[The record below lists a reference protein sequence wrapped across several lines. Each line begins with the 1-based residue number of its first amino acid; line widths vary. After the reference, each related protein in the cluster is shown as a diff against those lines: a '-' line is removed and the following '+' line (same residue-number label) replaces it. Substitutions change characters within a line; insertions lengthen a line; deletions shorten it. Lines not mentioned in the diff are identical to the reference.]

1 MIWKR
6 KRWTLVLVVLLAGP
20 LAAHGQE
27 AADGSR
33 QEGQAAEPGAAAES
47 GAGEAAARP
56 SDAEADRG
64 AASAQA
70 DAARE
75 AAGETAAGEGAGT
88 QTKEAG
94 SSPPSPEAL
103 RESLRAELRAEMQKA
118 LEAERARVRAEV
130 RAAVAASLA
139 AQEWEPDEFEV
150 EEAPKLELFEL
161 DGYFRMR
168 GDAFVNFDLNAG
180 EDINGRPLFP
190 RPGWNPDGSDT
201 LASANQRL
209 RLAPTLNVSEDI
221 KIKMTVDVLDNLVW
235 GQTPD
240 AFPLNLAT
248 QNTPLLAFTGT
259 SVEPI
264 AGQNAAFDSISVKR
278 IWGEVLTPIGLLRF
292 GRMGSHWGL
301 GVLANDGNC
310 LDCDYGDHVDR
321 LMFVT
326 KIAGHYVVPA
336 IDTPATG
343 YLFQQRDRYQGQAF
357 DLEQRDDV
365 QQYILAVARRDNQ
378 EDIEKRLLEGET
390 VLNYG
395 VYNVLRVQNVD
406 VKVPGIYN
414 GTEKSRSDF
423 VERGAVAY
431 IPDLWVRVNAGK
443 LRVEAEAVAILGRIE
458 NADLLSDPDPG
469 SDNSI
474 SIQQFGAV
482 VQSEYKAVQDK
493 LRVGLELGFASGDAA
508 PGMGIVATPGGASQY
523 PEAGSI
529 DGKQFNIDPAV
540 GQIDRDINNFKFDP
554 DYHVDLILWR
564 EIFGQVTDALY
575 LKPTVSYDLTHA
587 FGFDVQAI
595 YSRTIFAESAP
606 GLANDLGVELDGT
619 VRYRSSDGFVAK
631 LQYGILFPLPGLAL
645 QNGVSPEIAQ
655 TVQGHFAIEF

>member
-1 MIWKR
+1 MVHSALRDGWILMIIA
-6 KRWTLVLVVLLAGP
+6 LLAGP
-20 LAAHGQE
+20 AAMAQSQQTP
-27 AADGSR
+27 AK
-33 QEGQAAEPGAAAES
+33 AEVGAA
-47 GAGEAAARP
+47 
-56 SDAEADRG
+56 
-64 AASAQA
+64 
-70 DAARE
+70 E
-75 AAGETAAGEGAGT
+75 AAGGEPGPEPGEGPAAAAPAEETEEGAT
-88 QTKEAG
+88 PASGEA
-94 SSPPSPEAL
+94 SEESADAL
-103 RESLRAELRAEMQKA
+103 REQLRKELKAEMAQA
-118 LEAERARVRAEV
+118 LQAERARLRAEV

-139 AQEWEPDEFEV
+139 AEEWEPESFEA

-161 DGYFRMR
+161 AGYFRMR

-209 RLAPTLNVSEDI
+209 RLSPILNVSEDI
-221 KIKMTVDVLDNLVW
+221 AIKMTVDVLDNLVW

-264 AGQNAAFDSISVKR
+264 AGQNAAFDSISIKR
-278 IWGEVLTPIGLLRF
+278 VWAEVLTPVGMLRF

-301 GVLANDGNC
+301 GVLANDGDC

-365 QQYILAVARRDNQ
+365 QQYILAVAKRDKD
-378 EDIEKRLLEGET
+378 EDIEKRLLDGEM
-390 VLNYG
+390 VVNYG
-395 VYNVLRVQNVD
+395 IYNVLRVQNVD
-406 VKVPGIYN
+406 VKVPSIYN
-414 GTEKSRSDF
+414 GKEKSRSDF
-423 VERGAVAY
+423 VERGAVAF

-443 LRVEAEAVAILGRIE
+443 LRVEAEAVAILGRID
-458 NADLLSDPDPG
+458 NVDLLSDPDPG
-469 SDNSI
+469 VDNSV

-482 VQSEYKAVQDK
+482 VQGEYKAVQDK
-493 LRVGLELGFASGDAA
+493 LHVGLELGFASGDAA

-523 PEAGSI
+523 PQAGSI
-529 DGKQFNIDPAV
+529 DGKQFNVDPTV
-540 GQIDRDINNFKFDP
+540 GDIDRDINNFKFDP

-564 EIFGQVTDALY
+564 EIFGQVTDAVY
-575 LKPTVSYDLTHA
+575 LKPSVSYDLTDA
-587 FGFDVQAI
+587 FGFDLQAV
-595 YSRTIFAESAP
+595 YSRTVFAESAP

-645 QNGVSPEIAQ
+645 QNGISPEIAQ
-655 TVQGHFAIEF
+655 TVQGHFAVEF